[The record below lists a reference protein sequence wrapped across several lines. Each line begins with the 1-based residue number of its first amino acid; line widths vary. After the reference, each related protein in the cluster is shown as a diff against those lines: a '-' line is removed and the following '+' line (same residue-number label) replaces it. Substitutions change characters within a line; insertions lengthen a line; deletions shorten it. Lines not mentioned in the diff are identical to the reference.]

1 MFFANG
7 TVFGNWIARIPDVQE
22 GLGIGE
28 GVLGLALLGA
38 AVGAL
43 LAMPAAGWLVSR
55 LGSRPVTAVSAVLF
69 CSFLPLL
76 ALAPSAVYLGL
87 ALFLFGAGNGLM
99 DVSMNSQA
107 VAVER
112 RYGRSIMASFHAMFS
127 FGGLVGAGM
136 GGLAA
141 SLGAELVPH
150 FLGAAAVFVV
160 VVLLVGRWL
169 LPAAEDAAASGPA
182 FARPTRALALLGF
195 VAFCALLAE
204 GAMADWSAVYLRGT
218 LEAGPGMAAAGF
230 AAFSLA
236 MALGR
241 LSGDYFIERFGAVTI
256 LRTGGLLAASGLGL
270 SLLAGGPYLALVGF
284 VLVGAGLSTLFPI
297 VLSTASR
304 APGMTP
310 GAAIASMATTG
321 YFGFLIGPPVIGF
334 AAELVTLRG
343 ALALVV
349 VLAAAIALLARSAD
363 PRKKL

>member
-1 MFFANG
+1 MSQEVGIPRTARLAVVGMFFANG

-43 LAMPAAGWLVSR
+43 AAMPAAGWLVSR
-55 LGSRPVTAVSAVLF
+55 LGSRPVTAVSAVVF

-76 ALAPSAVYLGL
+76 AFAPNALSLGL
-87 ALFLFGAGNGLM
+87 ALVLFGAGNGMM

-107 VAVER
+107 AAVER
-112 RYGRSIMASFHAMFS
+112 RYGRSIMSSFHAMFS
-127 FGGLVGAGM
+127 FGGLAGAGM

-141 SLGAELVPH
+141 SLGTGVVPH
-150 FLGAAAVFVV
+150 FLGVAAAFVV

-169 LPAAEDAAASGPA
+169 LPAAEDATASGPA

-218 LEAGPGMAAAGF
+218 LEAGPGMGAAGF

-236 MALGR
+236 MAVGR
-241 LSGDYFIERFGAVTI
+241 LSGDRFIERFGAVAV
-256 LRTGGLLAASGLGL
+256 LRAGGLLAVSGLGL
-270 SLLAGGPYLALVGF
+270 ALLAGN
-284 VLVGAGLSTLFPI
+284 I
-297 VLSTASR
+297 
-304 APGMTP
+304 
-310 GAAIASMATTG
+310 
-321 YFGFLIGPPVIGF
+321 
-334 AAELVTLRG
+334 
-343 ALALVV
+343 
-349 VLAAAIALLARSAD
+349 
-363 PRKKL
+363 